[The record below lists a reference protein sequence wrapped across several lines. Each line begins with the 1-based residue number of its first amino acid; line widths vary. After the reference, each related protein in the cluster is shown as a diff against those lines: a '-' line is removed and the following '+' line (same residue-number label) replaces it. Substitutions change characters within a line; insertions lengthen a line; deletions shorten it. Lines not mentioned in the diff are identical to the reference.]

1 MMVNDKWFIENR
13 KIHHLSLTIYF
24 MVEKKI
30 ACYCQNCRAANN
42 LGETIC
48 RRCGTR
54 LLLVVFPQSLK
65 YDTNYVPSYYE
76 DHILERVSLLELRL
90 AQITEQLAM
99 ALEFISRE
107 AKSFQRDHTLLQS
120 FFETLE
126 TVNPDLSE
134 TLSRHT
140 FELLNEKKEKQTAK
154 NKKEKLLHE
163 IFAAHDAKQTELF
176 AHLIKEGIKLL
187 GEKEEKQAFLNLERA
202 ALLSPHNVPLL
213 VFIAEQLFR
222 ADKFEAAQKNLEQAF
237 AVEPLNA
244 KILLLL
250 GTIYGDAAETEK
262 ARRLLSGLVSDDEK
276 SFCVNYV
283 WGMLAAFEANW
294 TEALAAF
301 KQASENADAPEIRY
315 LIGACYFQAGK
326 FDAALDHFQAAIS
339 RDIKYADA
347 WFMQS
352 VIAEFSGDQKSA
364 NNARAAALEAKETG
378 AQCLEFLKKSHSPK
392 IEIALP
398 FQHFK
403 PEKNHLLTGGARR
416 LSQFFR
422 ERIYQSIE

>member
-1 MMVNDKWFIENR
+1 M
-13 KIHHLSLTIYF
+13 
-24 MVEKKI
+24 EKKI

-76 DHILERVSLLELRL
+76 DHILERVTLLELRL
-90 AQITEQLAM
+90 AQMTEQLAM

-134 TLSRHT
+134 TISRHT
-140 FELLNEKKEKQTAK
+140 FELLHDKREKQTAK
-154 NKKEKLLHE
+154 DKQEKLLHE
-163 IFAAHDAKQTELF
+163 IFTAHDAKQTELF
-176 AHLIKEGIKLL
+176 AHLIKEGTKLL
-187 GEKEEKQAFLNLERA
+187 SEKEEKQAFLNLERA
-202 ALLSPHNVPLL
+202 VLLSPRNVPLL
-213 VFIAEQLFR
+213 VFVAEQMFR
-222 ADKFEAAQKNLEQAF
+222 ADKFDAAGKNLEQAF
-237 AVEPLNA
+237 EIEPQNPQVLM
-244 KILLLL
+244 LL
-250 GTIYGDAAETEK
+250 GVIFGDQAETEK
-262 ARRLLSGLVSDDEK
+262 ARRLLSVLVSDAEK

-283 WGMLAAFEANW
+283 WGMLAAFEGNW
-294 TEALAAF
+294 TESIAAF
-301 KQASENADAPEIRY
+301 KQSSENAAAPEINY
-315 LIGACYFQAGK
+315 LIGASCFQIGK
-326 FDAALDHFQAAIS
+326 FDAALNHFQAAVAS
-339 RDIKYADA
+339 DAKYADG

-352 VIAEFSGDQKSA
+352 VIYDVAGDEISA
-364 NNARAAALEAKETG
+364 NKARAAALEAKETG
-378 AQCLEFLKKSHSPK
+378 AQCLEFLKKRRTSK
-392 IEIALP
+392 IETALP

-403 PEKNHLLTGGARR
+403 RENNHLLTGGSRR

-422 ERIYQSIE
+422 ERIYKAIE

>member
-1 MMVNDKWFIENR
+1 M
-13 KIHHLSLTIYF
+13 
-24 MVEKKI
+24 EKKI

-76 DHILERVSLLELRL
+76 DHILERVSSLELRL

-134 TLSRHT
+134 VLSRHT
-140 FELLNEKKEKQTAK
+140 FELLNEKKEKQTAQ
-154 NKKEKLLHE
+154 NKRERLLNE
-163 IFAAHDAKQTELF
+163 IFHAHDSRQTELF

-187 GEKEEKQAFLNLERA
+187 HADEEKQAFLNLERA
-202 ALLSPHNVPLL
+202 VLLSPKNVPLL
-213 VFIAEQLFR
+213 VFIAEHLFR
-222 ADKFEAAQKNLEQAF
+222 ADKYDAAKKNLIQAF
-237 AVEPLNA
+237 ETEPQNP
-244 KILLLL
+244 KVLLLL
-250 GTIYGDAAETEK
+250 GVIYGNEAATEK
-262 ARRLLSGLVSDDEK
+262 ARKLLSVLVADTEK
-276 SFCVNYV
+276 VFCVNYV
-283 WGMLAAFEANW
+283 WGMLAAFEGNW
-294 TEALAAF
+294 TESLAAF
-301 KQASENADAPEIRY
+301 KQALENADAPEIRY
-315 LIGACYFQAGK
+315 LIGACYFQLGK
-326 FDAALDHFQAAIS
+326 LESALNAFGEAIS
-339 RDIKYADA
+339 GDIKYSDA

-352 VIAEFSGDQKSA
+352 VIYELSGDA
-364 NNARAAALEAKETG
+364 ENAEKTRRAALESKETG
-378 AQCLEFLKKSHSPK
+378 AQCLEFLKRKKSPD

-403 PEKNHLLTGGARR
+403 INETHLLTAGSRR
-416 LSQFFR
+416 LSVFFL
-422 ERIYQSIE
+422 EQVYKSIE

>member
-1 MMVNDKWFIENR
+1 M
-13 KIHHLSLTIYF
+13 
-24 MVEKKI
+24 EKKI
-30 ACYCQNCRAANN
+30 ACYCQNCRAAND

-90 AQITEQLAM
+90 AQVTEQLAM

-134 TLSRHT
+134 ILSKHT
-140 FELLNEKKEKQTAK
+140 FELLTEKKEKLTAK
-154 NKKEKLLHE
+154 NKHEKLLHE

-187 GEKEEKQAFLNLERA
+187 AEKEEKQAFLNLERA
-202 ALLSPHNVPLL
+202 ALLSPKNVPLL
-213 VFIAEQLFR
+213 VFFAEHLFR
-222 ADKFEAAQKNLEQAF
+222 ADKFDAARSNLEQAF
-237 AVEPLNA
+237 EIEPPNA
-244 KILLLL
+244 KVLLLL
-250 GTIYGDAAETEK
+250 GTIYGDAGETEK
-262 ARRLLSGLVSDDEK
+262 ARKLLSVLVSNAEK

-294 TEALAAF
+294 AEAAAAF
-301 KQASENADAPEIRY
+301 KQASENADSPEIQY
-315 LIGACYFQAGK
+315 LIGASYFQIGK
-326 FDAALDHFQAAIS
+326 YETAANHFQAAIS
-339 RDIKYADA
+339 HDIKYADA

-352 VIAEFSGDQKSA
+352 VVYEISGSQKSA

-378 AQCLEFLKKSHSPK
+378 AQCLEFLKKKSASK
-392 IEIALP
+392 LETALP
-398 FQHFK
+398 FQHLK
-403 PEKNHLLTGGARR
+403 LEKNHLLTGGSRR
-416 LSQFFR
+416 LSKFFR
-422 ERIYQSIE
+422 ERVYKSIE